1 MNQLT
6 ESVAEGSSL
15 HSNSSRVN
23 LSNLDRFLSA
33 IGGAALFAYG
43 KRRESWDKVFFLAM
57 AGSLLHRAA
66 TGHCA
71 IYEMLKIDT
80 SESNGSDL
88 ASLRHGRG
96 LKIEKSVTVAK
107 SPEELF
113 RYWRNFENL
122 PRFMKH
128 LESVQVQDHTSHWV
142 VKAPAG
148 KTVEWDAEIHNEVE
162 NELIAWRSL
171 ENADINNAGSVSFRK
186 APGGRGTEIKV
197 VIYYE
202 PPGVILGAKI
212 AKLWG
217 EEPELQLEDSLRSF
231 KQLMEAGEIANTLGQ
246 PSGSVGN
253 SSMWRP

>member
-15 HSNSSRVN
+15 HRNSSSVN
-23 LSNLDRFLSA
+23 LSNLDRLVSGV
-33 IGGAALFAYG
+33 GGTALLAYG
-43 KRRESWDKVFFLAM
+43 SKRDSWDRIFFLAM
-57 AGSLLHRAA
+57 AGGLIHRAV

-71 IYEMLKIDT
+71 LYEMLKINT
-80 SESNGSDL
+80 ARNGSGV
-88 ASLRHGRG
+88 ASVRHGRG
-96 LKIEKSVTVAK
+96 LKIEKSVTVDKPA
-107 SPEELF
+107 EELYRF
-113 RYWRNFENL
+113 WRNFENL

-128 LESVQVQDHTSHWV
+128 LESVQTQNDTSHWV

-171 ENADINNAGSVSFRK
+171 ENAEINNAGSVSFRR
-186 APGGRGTEIKV
+186 APGERRTEVKV
-197 VIYYE
+197 VINYE
-202 PPGVILGAKI
+202 PPGGILGAKI

-231 KQLMEAGEIANTLGQ
+231 KQLMETGEIASTLGQ
-246 PSGSVGN
+246 PSGPVNPSLR
-253 SSMWRP
+253 RP